1 MFFIY
6 QSQTKIGRPDAEKQQ
21 DIQLRGPGIQPQHC
35 EVDVIDSE
43 VFITP
48 LPDAR
53 TLVNGRIIQKTMKIC
68 HGHRILLGAN
78 QFFQLNCPKQNGKWM
93 YMIVLLLLLV

>member
-1 MFFIY
+1 MKRIFSCYF
-6 QSQTKIGRPDAEKQQ
+6 QSHTRIGRSDAEKQQ

-35 EVDVIDSE
+35 EVEVVDAE

-53 TLVNGRIIQKTMKIC
+53 TLVNGRIVQKRTKIC

-78 QFFQLNCPKQNGKWM
+78 HFFQLSCPKQNGK
-93 YMIVLLLLLV
+93 YRLVM